1 MMAVG
6 GKKPER
12 TWLVWARRK
21 TRPGGGPGLRTAGRV
36 RRPGPGG
43 VFSPMDVEALGPP
56 LPPAAFQ
63 APGAGQQPDLL
74 AELESL
80 VEAAGGIVAGT
91 ATHSIPAENPATLI
105 GSGALRRLKEAVADN
120 GVDLVV
126 FQNLLRP
133 KQQTNLEREL
143 EVKVL
148 DRREVILDIFAR
160 RARSREG
167 KLQVEMAQLSFRLG
181 RLAGGRRDLSRL
193 GGGIGT
199 RGPGEKKLEE
209 DRRRIRGQLRQIARE
224 LETVRRTRSL
234 HYKRRR
240 DVGFPVVAIVG
251 YTNAGKSTLFNRLT
265 GADVFVADQL
275 FATLDPT
282 ARKVRF
288 PGGLAAIAVDTVGF
302 IHELPAEL
310 REAFLATLEGI
321 GEADLLVHVVDG
333 SSEAMEANLASVEAI
348 LSELGYGGRP
358 TIVAV
363 NKSDLGIGGGA
374 CPPGAVRISA
384 ATGDGVDA
392 LLAAA
397 ERTLC
402 ELQSEKN
409 GSTRPG

>member
-1 MMAVG
+1 MEPRGRPV
-6 GKKPER
+6 ER
-12 TWLVWARRK
+12 AWLVWARRK
-21 TRPGGGPGLRTAGRV
+21 HRRAAAADGGGP
-36 RRPGPGG
+36 
-43 VFSPMDVEALGPP
+43 
-56 LPPAAFQ
+56 Q
-63 APGAGQQPDLL
+63 ADLV

-80 VEAAGGIVAGT
+80 VEAAGGAVAGT
-91 ATHSIPAENPATLI
+91 VTHLVDSENPATLI
-105 GSGALRRLKEAVADN
+105 GAGAVRRLKEAVADN
-120 GVDLVV
+120 AVDLVV

-209 DRRRIRGQLRQIARE
+209 DRRRIRSQLRQIGRE

-234 HYKRRR
+234 HYRRR
-240 DVGFPVVAIVG
+240 REIGFPVVAIVG

-282 ARKVRF
+282 ARRIRF
-288 PGGLAAIAVDTVGF
+288 PGGLEAIAVDTVGF

-310 REAFLATLEGI
+310 RQAFLATLEGI

-333 SSEAMEANLASVEAI
+333 SGEDMERNLASVDGI
-348 LSELGYGGRP
+348 LSELGYGGKP

-363 NKSDLGIGGGA
+363 NKSDLGTAGGT
-374 CPPGAVRISA
+374 CPPGGVRISA
-384 ATGDGVDA
+384 ATGEGMAA
-392 LLAAA
+392 LLALA
-397 ERTLC
+397 EGKLC
-402 ELQSEKN
+402 ERLSEKS
-409 GSTRPG
+409 GSTRPA

>member
-1 MMAVG
+1 MTAR
-6 GKKPER
+6 GKQVER
-12 TWLVWARRK
+12 AWLVWVRRK
-21 TRPGGGPGLRTAGRV
+21 GRTAAPGSRSAG
-36 RRPGPGG
+36 RPGPAGMLPIADGPTG
-43 VFSPMDVEALGPP
+43 VPGW
-56 LPPAAFQ
+56 PAPVTH
-63 APGAGQQPDLL
+63 APDIAHRPDLL

-80 VEAAGGIVAGT
+80 VEAAGGIVAG
-91 ATHSIPAENPATLI
+91 AVTHSVSAENPATLI
-105 GSGALRRLKEAVADN
+105 GSGALRQLKDAVAAN

-133 KQQTNLEREL
+133 KQQTNLEKEL

-209 DRRRIRGQLRQIARE
+209 DRRRIRTQLRQIARE

-234 HYKRRR
+234 HYQRRR
-240 DVGFPVVAIVG
+240 DVGFPLVAIVG
-251 YTNAGKSTLFNRLT
+251 YTNAGKSSLFNRLT
-265 GADVFVADQL
+265 GAGVFVADQL

-282 ARKVRF
+282 ARKVRL

-302 IHELPAEL
+302 IHELPGEL

-333 SSEAMEANLASVEAI
+333 SSAEMESNLASVDAI
-348 LSELGYGGRP
+348 LGDLGYGGKP
-358 TIVAV
+358 AIVAV
-363 NKSDLGIGGGA
+363 NKSDLGTAGGP
-374 CPPGAVRISA
+374 CPAGGIRISA
-384 ATGDGVDA
+384 ATGEGIDA

-402 ELQSEKN
+402 GLLSEKS
-409 GSTRPG
+409 GSIRRG

>member
-1 MMAVG
+1 MMEVRGQTAE
-6 GKKPER
+6 KA
-12 TWLVWARRK
+12 WLVWARRK
-21 TRPGGGPGLRTAGRV
+21 SRPGAASAQGGHH
-36 RRPGPGG
+36 
-43 VFSPMDVEALGPP
+43 
-56 LPPAAFQ
+56 
-63 APGAGQQPDLL
+63 QPDLV
-74 AELESL
+74 AELASL
-80 VEAAGGIVAGT
+80 VEAAGGIVAG
-91 ATHSIPAENPATLI
+91 AVTHMVAAENPATLI
-105 GSGALRRLKEAVADN
+105 GAGALRQLKDVVVEN
-120 GVDLVV
+120 GVNLVV

-160 RARSREG
+160 RARSRDG

-209 DRRRIRGQLRQIARE
+209 DRRRIRAQLRQIARE

-240 DVGFPVVAIVG
+240 EVGFPVIAIVG

-265 GADVFVADQL
+265 GAGVFVADQL

-282 ARKVRF
+282 ARKMRF
-288 PGGLAAIAVDTVGF
+288 PGGAEAIAVDTVGF

-310 REAFLATLEGI
+310 RDAFLATLEGI

-333 SSEAMEANLASVEAI
+333 SSEDMERNLASVDGI
-348 LSELGYGGRP
+348 LSELGYGGKP

-363 NKSDLGIGGGA
+363 NKSDRGTAGGA
-374 CPPGAVRISA
+374 CPQGGVRISA
-384 ATGDGVDA
+384 ATGDGIDA

-397 ERTLC
+397 ERITC
-402 ELQSEKN
+402 ERLFEKSD
-409 GSTRPG
+409 STRPA

>member
-1 MMAVG
+1 MAPG
-6 GKKPER
+6 GKAPER
-12 TWLVWARRK
+12 AWLVWARRK
-21 TRPGGGPGLRTAGRV
+21 SRPAVARGA
-36 RRPGPGG
+36 
-43 VFSPMDVEALGPP
+43 P
-56 LPPAAFQ
+56 LPGAAAEHW
-63 APGAGQQPDLL
+63 APGAPAVRPPALRLQPDLL

-80 VEAAGGIVAGT
+80 VEAAGGVVAGSE
-91 ATHSIPAENPATLI
+91 THAMSAENPATLI
-105 GSGALRRLKEAVADN
+105 GSGALRQLKDAVAAN
-120 GVDLVV
+120 GVNLVV

-133 KQQTNLEREL
+133 KQQTNLEKEL

-167 KLQVEMAQLSFRLG
+167 KLQVEMAQLAFRLG

-209 DRRRIRGQLRQIARE
+209 DRRRIRTQLRQIARE
-224 LETVRRTRSL
+224 LESVRRTRAL

-240 DVGFPVVAIVG
+240 DVGFPVIAIVG

-282 ARKVRF
+282 ARKVRL

-302 IHELPAEL
+302 IHDLPTEL

-321 GEADLLVHVVDG
+321 GEADLLLHVVDG
-333 SSEAMEANLASVEAI
+333 SSEEMESNLASVDGI
-348 LSELGYGGRP
+348 LAELGYVGKP

-363 NKSDLGIGGGA
+363 NKSDLGTGGGP
-374 CPPGAVRISA
+374 CPAGGVRISA
-384 ATGDGVDA
+384 ATGDGLEA
-392 LLAAA
+392 LLGTV
-397 ERTLC
+397 EGTLC
-402 ELQSEKN
+402 RCLSEKSD
-409 GSTRPG
+409 STRPA